1 MASQSH
7 LPLDNAASLSF
18 EIVFDG
24 GSLGNPGKGYGSYD
38 ITSNGNPY
46 QKTLEIQY
54 GDNITNNQAEYQTL
68 IEALSWLK
76 QDLGDRARQATVSV
90 HGDSKLVIMQSLGK
104 WKVNHQGLRPLN
116 QQVKDLMTAFGSV
129 SLQWHAR
136 AKSVA
141 RLGH

>member
-1 MASQSH
+1 MESQSS
-7 LPLDNAASLSF
+7 LPITNGAPSVF

-38 ITSNGNPY
+38 ITSNENPY
-46 QKTLEIQY
+46 HKALEIQY

-68 IEALSWLK
+68 IEALTWLR
-76 QDLGDRARQATVSV
+76 QHLGDQAKHATVTV

-104 WKVNHQGLRPLN
+104 WKVNNAGLRPLN
-116 QQVKDLMTAFGSV
+116 QQVRELMTSFASV